1 MFGLGIMGTV
11 KIAVIGAV
19 IAAAGVA
26 FVYVRGLQA
35 DRDAALLEAQAKAIS
50 LAEMTESRD
59 MFKEHSE
66 ILSRAIVE
74 NAKASHVI
82 EAERNEL
89 IERVERHV
97 PNFEKIAK
105 RDADKLRDAVNRGT
119 ADVFR
124 MFEEATGSGSGNGGT
139 TAPGNPAGP

>member
-1 MFGLGIMGTV
+1 MFGIGSTI
-11 KIAVIGAV
+11 KIAVVGV
-19 IAAAGVA
+19 IVAAGIGA